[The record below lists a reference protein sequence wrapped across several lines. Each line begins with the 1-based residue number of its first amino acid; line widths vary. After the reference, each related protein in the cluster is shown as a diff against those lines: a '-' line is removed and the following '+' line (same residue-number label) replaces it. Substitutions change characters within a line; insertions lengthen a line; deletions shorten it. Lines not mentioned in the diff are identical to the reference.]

1 MLQLKKGV
9 CLTMLTENIT
19 LLEIRKIFDNRER
32 KLDYLDK
39 LYNHLGINS
48 TSPRTNIAIDDTIIN
63 TWNYDVSKHILREMF
78 FHSEKFLN
86 SCHCKD
92 NIDYL
97 INDWSQHKLGAIEWP
112 FSAMNFDNHVARI
125 NRLDCSE
132 NEKDDLIALDVIKFR
147 RIKQINTC
155 RNDYIENLIVQNND
169 NIIPTFR
176 HSRGVDFYIDG
187 IPFDQKVS
195 RSVGR
200 NFIDEYG
207 EDYYSITINRPDLVA
222 KSLYENQDEERF
234 DAQPRLYVVYL
245 DNDTTSESIE
255 QSIIETDFHDPF
267 DIEFEYVHSNSEV
280 LLHRTYCY
288 VVLLHN

>member
-1 MLQLKKGV
+1 MI
-9 CLTMLTENIT
+9 TENIT
-19 LLEIRKIFDNRER
+19 IKEINKIFDTKNR
-32 KLDYLDK
+32 KLDYLDFVYQELNIK
-39 LYNHLGINS
+39 KPLLHTLVSINNS
-48 TSPRTNIAIDDTIIN
+48 IMD
-63 TWNYDVSKHILREMF
+63 TWNYEISKDIIRKMF
-78 FHSEKFLN
+78 FYSEKYLHGLDCQN
-86 SCHCKD
+86 R
-92 NIDYL
+92 IDYL
-97 INDWSQHKLGAIEWP
+97 INDWHRNRLGEIKWP
-112 FSAMNFDNHVARI
+112 FAAMNFDGYVARL
-125 NRLDCSE
+125 NREPNLTE
-132 NEKDDLIALDVIKFR
+132 IEKDDIISNDVIKFR
-147 RIKQINTC
+147 RIKDINTC
-155 RNDYIENLIVQNND
+155 RNDYIESLIVKYND

-207 EDYYSITINRPDLVA
+207 KDYYSIAINRPDLVA

-255 QSIIETDFHDPF
+255 QSIIETDFQDPF
-267 DIEFEYVHSNSEV
+267 DIEFEYVHSNSET